1 MAGASSASP
10 DWFTRA
16 ITAKRDSQRVTVE
29 GCSIHYLRWGDPTR
43 PGLALIPPSGGHAH
57 WFAHVAPL
65 LADQFHV
72 VALDPSGCGDS
83 GRRDAYT
90 RDLVS
95 AEIAA
100 ICEDCGMF
108 RASVKP
114 TLVGHSA
121 GAQFAVRAALAF
133 GERLLG
139 VMAVDGLRYA
149 ELDRDPA
156 VKALKGP
163 RPMGRQ
169 ARAYASLDEAVAHFR
184 LAPAPLAPIEN
195 GFVIDYIARH
205 SFRERAGGWISKFD
219 PAQAA
224 TIGLALELRDTLKD
238 LKCAA
243 AVIYAERTH
252 LADESAADI
261 MTELND
267 GRVPVFVIPGS
278 SHYPQIDSPFSF
290 VTAIKAVALTWMAN
304 SSGHPRP
311 RMDGRRA
318 LQH

>member
-1 MAGASSASP
+1 MAGASGSPP

-16 ITAKRDSQRVTVE
+16 ITAKRDSRRVTVA

-43 PGLALIPPSGGHAH
+43 PGLVLIPPSGGHAH
-57 WFAHVAPL
+57 WFVPVASL

-72 VALDPSGCGDS
+72 VTIDPSGCGDS

-90 RDLVS
+90 QDLVS

-100 ICEDCGMF
+100 VCEDCGLF
-108 RASVKP
+108 QASVKP

-139 VMAVDGLRYA
+139 VMAIDGLRYA
-149 ELDRDPA
+149 ELAGDPA
-156 VKALKGP
+156 VKTLKGP
-163 RPMGRQ
+163 RPVGHQ
-169 ARAYASLDEAVAHFR
+169 ARVYASLEEAVARFR
-184 LAPAPLAPIEN
+184 LTPAPLAPIEN

-205 SFRERAGGWISKFD
+205 SFRQIAEGWTAKFD
-219 PAQAA
+219 PAQAT

-243 AVIYAERTH
+243 AAIYAERTH
-252 LADESAADI
+252 LADGSVADI
-261 MTELND
+261 MTELNN

-278 SHYPQIDSPFSF
+278 SHYPQVDSPFSF
-290 VTAIKAVALTWMAN
+290 VTAIKAVALTWISRTPQLTARWREC
-304 SSGHPRP
+304 HQ
-311 RMDGRRA
+311 D
-318 LQH
+318 